1 MADHVRQGTCVQILR
16 CTREIDQY
24 VARARIGDYN
34 QMPNLTVFDMR
45 SSVKWRPAIIL
56 GSEVAHFLI
65 HLTFERTGA
74 GTWAIIIRSYSPI
87 AMLEQIT
94 VKLEVYKK
102 IDAAPS
108 SGGSSRV
115 PRQVYTY
122 EGGVLP
128 YHISNIRAMESGKLL
143 LLNDGQ
149 VELLK
154 NGGTLFEYKIT
165 ISATP

>member
-1 MADHVRQGTCVQILR
+1 M
-16 CTREIDQY
+16 
-24 VARARIGDYN
+24 
-34 QMPNLTVFDMR
+34 
-45 SSVKWRPAIIL
+45 IL

-74 GTWAIIIRSYSPI
+74 GMWAIIIRSYSPI

-102 IDAAPS
+102 IDAASS
-108 SGGSSRV
+108 SGV